1 MRDKR
6 PVDELTVEE
15 LEQILAIRRRA
26 LRQDRL
32 RHLAERGRRLAGA
45 APEDVLPV
53 EPPQQ
58 HEAAEAIAPID
69 PPVTYDITDDVPRFE
84 DELGD
89 VDAAN
94 VPDDGVPRFED
105 ELPPKSKPSTSVANG
120 PVVPL
125 RRAVYDKAL
134 LAVEVLGV
142 IGVVL
147 VLVLGGYYL
156 SEENRRIDALAQKSA
171 DIQREAEALV
181 PTPTPQP
188 VLRVELSDYVLP
200 GGHYSPDSTGGEGA
214 FNLEELP
221 ASIRPVAMAQLIA
234 PQAAERVEQQPSSP
248 VRIVINTER
257 VQVDASIYGGVDWD
271 QLRRGVGHYLGSAN
285 PGEKANMVLSAHNDI
300 YGEIFKN
307 IQFLEPGDEIRVQA
321 ANSRWYTYVV
331 FDKQIVSP
339 TKVSVLE
346 RGSEAIV
353 TLITCHPYRVDNMR
367 MVVFGQLVDTNA
379 S

>member
-6 PVDELTVEE
+6 PVDELSVED
-15 LEQILAIRRRA
+15 LEQILAIRRRE
-26 LRQDRL
+26 LRQERL

-45 APEDVLPV
+45 TPEDTLPV

-58 HEAAEAIAPID
+58 HEAAEAITSIE
-69 PPVTYDITDDVPRFE
+69 PPVTYDTTDDVPRFE

-89 VDAAN
+89 VEES
-94 VPDDGVPRFED
+94 DDGVPRFEED
-105 ELPPKSKPSTSVANG
+105 LPPKPKPSAFVPNDPA
-120 PVVPL
+120 VPL
-125 RRAVYDKAL
+125 RRAVYDKLL

-142 IGVVL
+142 IGVVV

-171 DIQREAEALV
+171 DIQREAQAMV
-181 PTPTPQP
+181 PTSTPPP

-200 GGHYSPDSTGGEGA
+200 SGHYSPDSTGGEGA

-221 ASIRPVAMAQLIA
+221 ASIRPAAMAQLIA
-234 PQAAERVEQQPSSP
+234 PQAAERAEQKPSSP

-307 IQFLEPGDEIRVQA
+307 IQYLEPGDEIRVQA

-331 FDKQIVSP
+331 FDKQVVSP

-346 RGSEAIV
+346 RGTEAVV

-367 MVVFGQLVDTNA
+367 MVVFGQLVETNP